1 MKATNFMKNTAKNC
15 EILTIDES
23 SVNDAEIT
31 LSERSE
37 EIDVKVEADLL
48 KEIVSNLKRT
58 IKANNLKS
66 LSAPAI
72 GYKKRIFCINF
83 DTEIKT
89 FINPVIATATGL
101 EMSRETCT
109 SIPNRTFIRPRN
121 NDIMVVYQ
129 RPTGQIENRQMVGLA
144 AIIYQHEIDHL
155 DGLLLSDV
163 GLEIDEQF
171 DNATEEERMEV
182 INAYIDALD
191 IKQKE
196 INTEITNDPELKQ
209 IVDAEK
215 FMTSVY
221 KGETKLE

>member
-1 MKATNFMKNTAKNC
+1 
-15 EILTIDES
+15 
-23 SVNDAEIT
+23 
-31 LSERSE
+31 
-37 EIDVKVEADLL
+37 
-48 KEIVSNLKRT
+48 
-58 IKANNLKS
+58 
-66 LSAPAI
+66 
-72 GYKKRIFCINF
+72 
-83 DTEIKT
+83 
-89 FINPVIATATGL
+89 
-101 EMSRETCT
+101 
-109 SIPNRTFIRPRN
+109 
-121 NDIMVVYQ
+121 
-129 RPTGQIENRQMVGLA
+129 MVGLA